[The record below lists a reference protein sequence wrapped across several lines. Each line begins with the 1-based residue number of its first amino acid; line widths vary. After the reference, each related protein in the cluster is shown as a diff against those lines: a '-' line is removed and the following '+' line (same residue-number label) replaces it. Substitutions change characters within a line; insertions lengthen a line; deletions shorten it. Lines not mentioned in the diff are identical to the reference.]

1 MVKCQ
6 VESIYKETYFL
17 CRDLESK
24 KQGIITW
31 TNYSRSYFKLKKE
44 IYLGKIIEAEVLS
57 EGQDGMLRLSRAGAL
72 LHKRKEKINY
82 FTERLAAN
90 DSIELYVD
98 ELHGRRIYRDLSK
111 LIPYSVMLPAT
122 NGMVVGFDNNHIYLE
137 IEELDILGVL
147 PINYLSWHRIKDT
160 SKLKYYIGQTI
171 DVKLIGYSS
180 SVKVT
185 DGGGKV
191 HKVRDC
197 FICSSALT
205 EVPDTQKLSMLKGM
219 KVKATVVASN
229 SSGSILRNSII
240 PVDLYSKKYE
250 TKGKEIECVLGN
262 FDVNRTVID
271 IE

>member
-6 VESIYKETYFL
+6 VESIFKETYFL

-31 TNYSRSYFKLKKE
+31 RNYSRSYFKLKKE
-44 IYLGKIIEAEVLS
+44 IYLGKVIDAEILS
-57 EGQDGMLRLSRAGAL
+57 EGQGDMLKLSRVGAL
-72 LHKRKEKINY
+72 THKRKEQIDY
-82 FTERLAAN
+82 FAERLAAHGLM
-90 DSIELYVD
+90 ELYAD

-111 LIPYSVMLPAT
+111 LIPYSEELPAT
-122 NGMVVGFDNNHIYLE
+122 NGMVVGFDNNYIYLE

-160 SKLKYYIGQTI
+160 SKLKNYIGQTI
-171 DVKLIGYSS
+171 DIKLVGYCNT
-180 SVKVT
+180 VRMT
-185 DGGGKV
+185 DAVGKV

-205 EVPDTQKLSMLKGM
+205 EVPDIEKLSSLQGI
-219 KVKATVVASN
+219 KVKAIVVASN
-229 SSGSILRNSII
+229 STGSILRSSSI
-240 PVDLYSKKYE
+240 PVDLYSEKYE
-250 TKGKEIECVLGN
+250 KIGKEIECRLSN
-262 FDVNRTVID
+262 FDINRTVID